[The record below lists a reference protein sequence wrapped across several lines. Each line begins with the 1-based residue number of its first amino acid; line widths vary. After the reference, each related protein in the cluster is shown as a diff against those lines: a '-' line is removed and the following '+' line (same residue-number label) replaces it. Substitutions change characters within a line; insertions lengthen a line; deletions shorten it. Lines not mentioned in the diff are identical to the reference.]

1 MVAIAVVIDTS
12 GLDAACDA
20 LRRALPAHNVVAAVE
35 IAAGVAA
42 TARVLCPSRTGELRE
57 SIQVGD
63 ASGDEDGAVCEVVAT
78 APHARPVEEGAKP
91 HIIRAHG
98 KALRFEVGGDV
109 IFRKSVMHPGMQ
121 GRFYMRRAAEVEQP
135 EASRIVARELTEA
148 LHETGL
154 G

>member
-1 MVAIAVVIDTS
+1 MVALSVVIDTS
-12 GLDAACDA
+12 GLDAASDQ
-20 LRRALPAHNVVAAVE
+20 LRRVLPAHNVVAAVD

-42 TARVLCPSRTGELRE
+42 TARVLCPSRSGQLRE

-78 APHARPVEEGAKP
+78 APHARPVEEGTKP

-109 IFRKSVMHPGMQ
+109 IFRKAVRHPGMQ
-121 GRFYMRRAAEVEQP
+121 GRFYMKRAAEIEQP
-135 EASRIVARELTEA
+135 EAARIVAREVEEA
-148 LHETGL
+148 IREAGL